1 MPCHACPENHTCSR
15 KELRISIL
23 SINILTSF
31 LNHILNPIYTL
42 FCINRGKN
50 RVKNRVKNMVKKKVK
65 NMIKNVVKKMIK
77 NRVMNRVKNTV
88 KNRLK

>member
-15 KELRISIL
+15 KELRIAIL

-42 FCINRGKN
+42 FCINR
-50 RVKNRVKNMVKKKVK
+50 VKNRVKNMVKKKVK
-65 NMIKNVVKKMIK
+65 NMIKNVVEKMVK
-77 NRVMNRVKNTV
+77 NTVMNRVKNTV
-88 KNRLK
+88 